1 VLGAGWTQAVALV
14 AAFAIALIATPD
26 GMGGFTIGTTA

>member
-1 VLGAGWTQAVALV
+1 VALV